1 MVPPVEI
8 LDALVDKLVEVDKV
22 DEVDKV
28 VVMVS
33 GLTIPVV
40 EVVAVFKKVSV
51 KIWFYYVLSY
61 AEVCNFGHG
70 QLYHFLLLH

>member
-51 KIWFYYVLSY
+51 KI
-61 AEVCNFGHG
+61 
-70 QLYHFLLLH
+70 